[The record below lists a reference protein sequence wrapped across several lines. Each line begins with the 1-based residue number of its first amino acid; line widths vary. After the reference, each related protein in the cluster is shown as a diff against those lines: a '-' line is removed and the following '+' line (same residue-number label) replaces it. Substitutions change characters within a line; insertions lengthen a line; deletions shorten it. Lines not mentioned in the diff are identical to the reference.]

1 MAGCPRLQSSR
12 QGTMTARQRLENR
25 RYTETF
31 DMPFGDQR
39 TVFKVS
45 IGFWPDRREPAE
57 VFITGAKAGSEFE
70 AVARDGAVLLSIALQ
85 YGVPLFAVQS
95 AITRN
100 QDGSPATIIGAVVD
114 KIALTGQ

>member
-1 MAGCPRLQSSR
+1 
-12 QGTMTARQRLENR
+12 MTQRRILPSR

-31 DMPFGDQR
+31 DMPFGDHR

-45 IGFWPDRREPAE
+45 IGFWPDRHEPAE

-70 AVARDGAVLLSIALQ
+70 AVARDGAVLLSIAMQ
-85 YGVPLFAVQS
+85 YGVPLFALKS

-100 QDGSPATIIGAVVD
+100 QDGSPATIIGAVID
-114 KIALTGQ
+114 RISETT